1 MTPQDAQTIVA
12 IAALAAQAD
21 GQQDDTERGRIG
33 QMATGLGLSDES
45 AILATEM
52 AASVGVPASLARLT
66 EHLSGDAARR
76 AAYDTA
82 VSVCYADGWVNPS
95 EAQFLRTL
103 AAALKI
109 DADPINQQA
118 AAVHTEVQQA
128 PLTGTSPFAPG
139 SVAAASAPAATALA
153 ASAAAA
159 MGMANAAPATLPPV
173 ATPTSE
179 QAASGAATTPSGD
192 IDNFIL
198 DQAMLSAA
206 LELLPDRLANLGILP
221 LQLRMAKQI
230 GERHGQQMDASQV
243 KDLAAV
249 FGIGAA
255 AQIMEKVVR
264 GMLGGVVGRIG
275 GGMLGG
281 MLGGLAGGATGFAA
295 GAAVTFT
302 TTYAMGH
309 AAEQY
314 YAQGRTLSTSDMKAL
329 FERFKGEAATVFPKV
344 EARIKELAGSGKI
357 GDVLRSAPRTS

>member
-1 MTPQDAQTIVA
+1 MTPEDAQTIVA

-33 QMATGLGLSDES
+33 EMASGLGLSDAS
-45 AILATEM
+45 ASEAIKM
-52 AASVGVPASLARLT
+52 AASLGVPASLARLT
-66 EHLSGDAARR
+66 EHLSDDAARR

-95 EAQFLRTL
+95 EAQFLRAL

-128 PLTGTSPFAPG
+128 PLAAAPFA
-139 SVAAASAPAATALA
+139 SASAAAAAAVA
-153 ASAAAA
+153 GSAAAA
-159 MGMANAAPATLPPV
+159 MGTANATPVTPTPTAPLTSAPA
-173 ATPTSE
+173 ATT
-179 QAASGAATTPSGD
+179 AASTPSGD

-221 LQLRMAKQI
+221 LQLRMAKEI
-230 GERHGQQMDASQV
+230 GERHGQRMDASQV
-243 KDLAAV
+243 KDLAAI

-357 GDVLRSAPRTS
+357 GDVLRSAPRTA

>member
-1 MTPQDAQTIVA
+1 MTPEDAQTIVA

-33 QMATGLGLSDES
+33 EMASGLGLSDAS
-45 AILATEM
+45 ATEAIKM
-52 AASVGVPASLARLT
+52 AASLGVPASLARLT
-66 EHLSGDAARR
+66 ESMSSDSARR

-95 EAQFLRTL
+95 EAQFLRAL
-103 AAALKI
+103 ATALKI
-109 DADPINQQA
+109 DADPVNQQA

-128 PLTGTSPFAPG
+128 PLTAAAPFASA
-139 SVAAASAPAATALA
+139 SVAAASALA
-153 ASAAAA
+153 ASANAA
-159 MGMANAAPATLPPV
+159 MGTANATPVTPPSTAPLTSTPATANAAP
-173 ATPTSE
+173 
-179 QAASGAATTPSGD
+179 TPSGD

-221 LQLRMAKQI
+221 LQLRMAKEI
-230 GERHGQQMDASQV
+230 GERHGQQMDAGQV
-243 KDLAAV
+243 KDLVAV

-314 YAQGRTLSTSDMKAL
+314 YAQGRTLSTADMKAL